1 MRVCLCARVRES
13 AQALC
18 VSKCGLPV
26 FHLQAA
32 GVKDGVR
39 ENVGLQDGRDPAA
52 NEARHTERSKI
63 HQSRA
68 LSCSCPQ
75 LARTTNLTP
84 LHVFNDVPFV
94 SAPQADFL
102 SRCFCAQLDISHIH
116 TKRKW
121 NSWEHKHLKKIILTF
136 LPHGKLY
143 RRWRWRHLS
152 WTIKLKSKSVYSKRV
167 LCVVVNEAEL
177 VLLGWGGRGTLV
189 WNYSKG

>member
-1 MRVCLCARVRES
+1 MRSVALNSGTPVTCKSTTWIFPVDQVCSRHHRGPSKLNLRLSSLVRVCLCARVRES

-63 HQSRA
+63 YQSRA

-116 TKRKW
+116 TKRK
-121 NSWEHKHLKKIILTF
+121 
-136 LPHGKLY
+136 
-143 RRWRWRHLS
+143 
-152 WTIKLKSKSVYSKRV
+152 
-167 LCVVVNEAEL
+167 
-177 VLLGWGGRGTLV
+177 
-189 WNYSKG
+189 